1 LWHFAL
7 LTCYICTSTTR
18 VARRVSLVEQEIRIL
33 PEHLSPFTIFSGDC
47 VAQASFFCIVFCRT
61 LFVLLLL
68 STVLSDLLRFTT
80 SDYPLWYLK
89 TCLMMSLLCLCYSI
103 TRMYI
108 MSQHGCCIPFVE
120 HMRHLSRRKPHIYI
134 YNKGSGCSRVV

>member
-1 LWHFAL
+1 MLSNCRLLWHFAL

-33 PEHLSPFTIFSGDC
+33 PEHLSSLTIFSGDC
-47 VAQASFFCIVFCRT
+47 IAQASFFCMVFCRT
-61 LFVLLLL
+61 LFVLLLV

-80 SDYPLWYLK
+80 SDYPLWYLEI
-89 TCLMMSLLCLCYSI
+89 CLMMSLLYLCYSI

-134 YNKGSGCSRVV
+134 YNL